1 MKQPREMRPSW
12 FVHISKSP
20 KKQKQHQ
27 NTPRFFPAK
36 KSPRKQKQ
44 HQKNSEVFS
53 QKKHHFSATMF
64 FFLHPRFQPFQLWGF
79 PEVFLRCRPSPE
91 MDGRCKGPHHRRHNL
106 NFCCPKT
113 AAWKWRNEKLTAPGC
128 YYTHTSP
135 PKVLGVEKPWKWFG
149 LSKFGFFRRF
159 SLFQLIFRW
168 SIWLK
173 LQGRRAWIEGK
184 TGKRKSSTETYLG
197 SWDMWDFLQ
206 LVQFIIPNNQSA
218 FLLDENLQVMN
229 WLRDEIN
236 QEVFQ
241 KHLSWWGFHRHQHR
255 RIRILNEAGH
265 LGGFWSHLKIGCLPR
280 IETIA
285 FTSTPIPSSK
295 WYTNWMP
302 EI

>member
-1 MKQPREMRPSW
+1 MHETAKRDKAFMIRTHLQ
-12 FVHISKSP
+12 ITQNTKTNSKHSQVFSSKKISP
-20 KKQKQHQ
+20 KTKTPSKKLPGFFSEGKIFSQRPCFSCTHVF
-27 NTPRFFPAK
+27 TPFHHVGVFPRFFYG
-36 KSPRKQKQ
+36 
-44 HQKNSEVFS
+44 V
-53 QKKHHFSATMF
+53 
-64 FFLHPRFQPFQLWGF
+64 LL
-79 PEVFLRCRPSPE
+79 L
-91 MDGRCKGPHHRRHNL
+91 
-106 NFCCPKT
+106 
-113 AAWKWRNEKLTAPGC
+113 KWTDVARGLTIGGITWILLYIEKLTAPGC

-135 PKVLGVEKPWKWFG
+135 PKVLGVGKTWKNHGAF
-149 LSKFGFFRRF
+149 SKFGIFRRF
-159 SLFQLIFRW
+159 SLFRLICRW
-168 SIWLK
+168 SILLK
-173 LQGRRAWIEGK
+173 LQAVMLESREK
-184 TGKRKSSTETYLG
+184 NGKRKSSTETYLG
-197 SWDMWDFLQ
+197 SWDMWVFLH

-236 QEVFQ
+236 QGVFQ